1 MPTGSEDCSKWSVGE
16 LKSRLQELGVTSSGT
31 KQSLVNRVTA
41 LAPSKSLIQVK
52 AAKCKVPETKKET
65 CAKSSAKTTK
75 VIATC
80 LKSKVSV
87 KLLKAKPAMTAAK
100 SPGSKKC
107 TGFKDASDVGDLSSS
122 VASLNH
128 CLRDVPIVDVMQAV
142 TGPGPCLLKAIPK
155 SSAAKLRSMVTAH
168 EFECKQ
174 AKLGGISWQHKLV
187 IRLYTAENPF
197 RLYRALNAPFHAQ
210 KRTAS
215 SIANQGPFM
224 KLLLNAVRALAK
236 KGSCFSYIG
245 PAYRGVRVADN
256 PDLKRKFENYAEA
269 FEVGSRLTFAAFTSL
284 SISDATAESFGDQVL
299 FQFIR
304 VRGVRISDISAV
316 PSEMEILVEP
326 PAVFEVK
333 SCAKFH
339 GVLSVVLE
347 AVDSPLK
354 YL

>member
-1 MPTGSEDCSKWSVGE
+1 MPPSSEDYSKWSVSD
-16 LKSRLQELGVTSSGT
+16 LKTRLQELGITSSGT
-31 KQSLVNRVTA
+31 RQSLVDRLTA
-41 LAPSKSLIQVK
+41 LAPAKSLTKGK
-52 AAKCKVPETKKET
+52 AAKCKVSDAKTKT
-65 CAKSSAKTTK
+65 CAKSSAKTK
-75 VIATC
+75 VIPTC
-80 LKSKVSV
+80 VKSKVKATLV
-87 KLLKAKPAMTAAK
+87 KAKPAASTAK
-100 SPGSKKC
+100 CRGNKKD
-107 TGFKDASDVGDLSSS
+107 TAFKGAYDVGDLSSS

-142 TGPGPCLLKAIPK
+142 AGPGPCLLKAIPK
-155 SSAAKLRSMVTAH
+155 SPAAKLRSMVTAH
-168 EFECKQ
+168 EFECKT
-174 AKLGGISWQHKLV
+174 AKLGGISWQHRLV
-187 IRLYTAENPF
+187 IRLYTAETPF
-197 RLYRALNAPFHAQ
+197 RLYRVLNSPFHAQ

-224 KLLLNAVRALAK
+224 KLLLTAVRTLAK
-236 KGSCFSYIG
+236 KGSGFSYTG
-245 PAYRGVRVADN
+245 PAYRGVRVADS

-269 FEVGSRLTFAAFTSL
+269 FQVGSRLTFAAFTSL
-284 SISDATAESFGDQVL
+284 SISDTTAESFGDQIL
-299 FQFIR
+299 FQFTR

-347 AVDSPLK
+347 AVGSPLK

>member
-1 MPTGSEDCSKWSVGE
+1 MITSSEDYSKWSVGD
-16 LKSRLQELGVTSSGT
+16 LKTRLQELGITSSGT
-31 KQSLVNRVTA
+31 KQSLVNRLTA
-41 LAPSKSLIQVK
+41 LAPSNALKQGQ
-52 AAKCKVPETKKET
+52 AAKCNVEKKSAA
-65 CAKSSAKTTK
+65 CAKSSAKIK

-80 LKSKVSV
+80 VKSKVGAKPV
-87 KLLKAKPAMTAAK
+87 KAKPATTMAK
-100 SPGSKKC
+100 STGNKKR
-107 TGFKDASDVGDLSSS
+107 TGLKGACDIGDLSSS
-122 VASLNH
+122 VASLNY
-128 CLRDVPIVDVMQAV
+128 CLRDVPVVDVMQAV
-142 TGPGPCLLKAIPK
+142 VGPGPCLLKAIPK
-155 SSAAKLRSMVTAH
+155 SSAAKLRSMVAAH

-174 AKLGGISWQHKLV
+174 AKLGGISWQQKLV
-187 IRLYTAENPF
+187 IRLYTAEVPF
-197 RLYRALNAPFHAQ
+197 RLYRVLNAPFHAQ

-215 SIANQGPFM
+215 SITNQRPFM

-236 KGSCFSYIG
+236 KGSSFSYVG

-256 PDLKRKFENYAEA
+256 QELKSKFENYAKA
-269 FEVGSRLTFAAFTSL
+269 FQVGSRLTFAAFTSL
-284 SISDATAESFGDQVL
+284 SLSDTTAENFGDQVL
-299 FQFIR
+299 FQFTR